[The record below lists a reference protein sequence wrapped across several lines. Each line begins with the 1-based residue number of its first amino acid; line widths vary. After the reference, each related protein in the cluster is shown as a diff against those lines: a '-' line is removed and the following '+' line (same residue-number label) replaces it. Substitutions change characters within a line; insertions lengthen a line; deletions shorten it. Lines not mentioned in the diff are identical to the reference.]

1 MKITAIQNIR
11 KYTVTATTQPRQYK
25 VVVSSTPKQRIIT
38 IAPLGKRGF
47 RGYSV
52 YELAV
57 QNGFPGTEQ
66 DWLESLKGKSFQET
80 FETVSKNLKGNPY
93 ALNYTSGK
101 LTSIVYTL
109 PNGTITKTLNYT
121 GEKLTSIVLS
131 GDTPSGINLTK
142 TLSYTGDTLTSIT
155 YS

>member
-1 MKITAIQNIR
+1 MEIVINETVVNPTINIEENIT
-11 KYTVTATTQPRQYK
+11 
-25 VVVSSTPKQRIIT
+25 TPTIT
-38 IAPLGKRGF
+38 IEEV
-47 RGYSV
+47 V
-52 YELAV
+52 YNPQLNIEENV
-57 QNGFPGTEQ
+57 FEVCIEIIEMQMP
-66 DWLESLKGKSFQET
+66 GKSFQET

-109 PNGTITKTLNYT
+109 SNGTITKTLNYT

-131 GDTPSGINLTK
+131 GDTPAGINLTK